1 MKKDGTYK
9 YGQYL
14 MGNLLREGIDYDN
27 NFSTTIS
34 STGITIF
41 YSLATTSARQVGG
54 WHGMRLLGTSRQL
67 NNSTSMPFFLPMPI
81 ILGSIMNYEDIAK

>member
-1 MKKDGTYK
+1 
-9 YGQYL
+9 

-54 WHGMRLLGTSRQL
+54 WDAVARYLQTTEQ
-67 NNSTSMPFFLPMPI
+67 FDIYAFLPTHADYSR
-81 ILGSIMNYEDIAK
+81 LDYEDIDE